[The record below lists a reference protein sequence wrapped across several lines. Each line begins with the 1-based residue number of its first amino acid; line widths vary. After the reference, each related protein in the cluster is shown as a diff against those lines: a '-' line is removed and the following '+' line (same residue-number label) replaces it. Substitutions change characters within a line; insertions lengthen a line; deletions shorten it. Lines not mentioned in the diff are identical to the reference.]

1 MSQEDK
7 TICPHCGQRLSKW
20 ASPATASWGSEWQ
33 YICFND
39 ECSYYVRGWDFT
51 FKKIGIKA
59 SYRHRYDPE
68 TGQTGPFPVNTPDAG
83 KDQIVNE

>member
-7 TICPHCGQRLSKW
+7 LTCPHCGQKLSKW
-20 ASPATASWGSEWQ
+20 VSPATASWGSEHQ

-39 ECSYYVRGWDFT
+39 ECSYFQRGWDHT

-68 TGQTGPFPVNTPDAG
+68 TGQTGPFPVNTSEAG
-83 KDQIVNE
+83 KDQIVND